1 MDAPSPPTIPGL
13 IRRKTTGPPISM
25 VTAYD
30 AFHGRLLREA
40 GIDIA
45 LVGDSLG
52 MVVQGHDST
61 LPVTVSEMVYHTQM
75 VSRGLRGAALLV
87 SDMPFLSYQPSIE
100 VAIREAGRL
109 VKEGGAQAVKLEGG
123 KDYAP
128 TVRALVSSMIPVMGH
143 VGLLPQRVHAM
154 GGFRVQGRSSSE
166 GESILADARALAQAG
181 VFALVVEGI
190 PLELAKRITSELDVP
205 VIGIG
210 AGPHTDGQVLV
221 IHDLL
226 GWTQGESLP
235 RFVRPFSRGGKEAV
249 RAISEF
255 RREVERGGFPLESE
269 SYSEGGP
276 ENAPLPQ

>member
-1 MDAPSPPTIPGL
+1 
-13 IRRKTTGPPISM
+13 M

-61 LPVTVSEMVYHTQM
+61 LPVTVSEMVYHTRM
-75 VSRGLRGAALLV
+75 VARGLKGASLLV

-100 VAIREAGRL
+100 TAIREAGRL
-109 VKEGGAQAVKLEGG
+109 IKEGGAQAVKLEGG
-123 KDYAP
+123 KDFVP
-128 TVRALVSSMIPVMGH
+128 TVRALVSAMIPVMGH
-143 VGLLPQRVHAM
+143 VGLLPQKIHAM
-154 GGFRVQGRSSSE
+154 GGFRLQGRESAE
-166 GESILADARALAQAG
+166 GEAILADARALSQAG

-190 PLELAKRITSELDVP
+190 PGELAKRIASEVPVP

-221 IHDLL
+221 IHDLM
-226 GWTQGESLP
+226 GWTPAERLP
-235 RFVRPFSRGGKEAV
+235 KFVRPFSRGGEEAV
-249 RAISEF
+249 RALSEF
-255 RREVERGGFPLESE
+255 RRMVEAGQFHKT
-269 SYSEGGP
+269 EGHDTKEGP
-276 ENAPLPQ
+276 DAPVRSQ

>member
-61 LPVTVSEMVYHTQM
+61 LPVTVSEMVYHTRM

-100 VAIREAGRL
+100 AAIKEAGRL

-123 KDYAP
+123 RDYVP

-143 VGLLPQRVHAM
+143 IGLLPQRVHAM
-154 GGFRVQGRSSSE
+154 GGFRVQGRNSSE

-181 VFALVVEGI
+181 VFALVVEGV
-190 PLELAKRITSELDVP
+190 PLELAKRITSEVAVP

-221 IHDLL
+221 LHDLL
-226 GWTQGESLP
+226 GWTKEESLP
-235 RFVRPFSRGGKEAV
+235 RFVRPFSRGGMEAV
-249 RAISEF
+249 RALSEF
-255 RREVERGGFPLESE
+255 RREVESGGFPKESE
-269 SYSEGGP
+269 SYSEAGP